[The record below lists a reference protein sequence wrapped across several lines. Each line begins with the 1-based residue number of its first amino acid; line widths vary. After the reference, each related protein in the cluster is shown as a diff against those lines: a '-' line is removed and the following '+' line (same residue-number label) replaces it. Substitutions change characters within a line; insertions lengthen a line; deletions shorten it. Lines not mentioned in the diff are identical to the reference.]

1 MMFNLVEPLSGH
13 FIEMEWRE
21 WDEQTK
27 KYRPPISFRIKGAGE
42 IGVSTGIKEIIQVQ
56 ENNKFVNKTTF
67 RVSAVSTLAFK
78 NKDKVR
84 DVLADKTYTILKVS
98 PDINHHNTM
107 TQMMFRN
114 MNVPVTLYLGT

>member
-1 MMFNLVEPLSGH
+1 MFNLVEPLSGH

-27 KYRPPISFRIKGAGE
+27 SYRPPISFRIKGAGE

-67 RVSAVSTLAFK
+67 RVQSVSTLPFK

-84 DVLADKTYTILKVS
+84 DVLLDKSYVILKVS
-98 PDINHHNTM
+98 PDVNHFSAMN
-107 TQMMFRN
+107 QLMFRN
-114 MNVPVTLYLGT
+114 ANVPVTLYLGN